1 MKKIIIGALFM
12 LLGSFSIVSAEIGVN
27 IGVSGTAGV
36 FEGVANETEDAE
48 VSKNEAGVL
57 AVGWGSVFLEKTLP
71 GPLSRIAIGVD
82 YVPSPIESDTSTNA
96 REDVKADADGASTSG
111 NQKVQVDF
119 SDLTTY
125 YLTVNITDNFFV
137 KAGAMEVDVVTNE
150 NLHTG
155 STYGNTSLDG
165 TMYGA
170 GYHKSLTNGFF
181 FRAEANVM
189 EFDGTTLNGSGDTK
203 VTVNQ
208 LDGASGKLSIG
219 KTF

>member
-96 REDVKADADGASTSG
+96 REDVKADADGPSTSG

-119 SDLTTY
+119 SD
-125 YLTVNITDNFFV
+125 
-137 KAGAMEVDVVTNE
+137 
-150 NLHTG
+150 
-155 STYGNTSLDG
+155 
-165 TMYGA
+165 
-170 GYHKSLTNGFF
+170 
-181 FRAEANVM
+181 
-189 EFDGTTLNGSGDTK
+189 
-203 VTVNQ
+203 
-208 LDGASGKLSIG
+208 
-219 KTF
+219 